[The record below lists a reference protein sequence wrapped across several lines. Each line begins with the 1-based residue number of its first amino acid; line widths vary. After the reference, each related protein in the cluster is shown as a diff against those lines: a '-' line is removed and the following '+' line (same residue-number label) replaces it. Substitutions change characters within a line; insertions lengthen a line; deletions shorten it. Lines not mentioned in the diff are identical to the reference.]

1 MVRIGVLSLLLFVAY
16 GVSAQEDP
24 TAPLDWTKGK
34 TTPVKRVYYHVP
46 TLQSIVCEDDSNHCR
61 AIINNTRVKKG
72 DSVNGYQVSSINRD
86 NVVLMRGSK
95 RWNLELFTS
104 IKN

>member
-34 TTPVKRVYYHVP
+34 TTLSNVFIIMFRLCKVSCVKTIPIIAEPLLITQPSKKAIQSVGTKYPV
-46 TLQSIVCEDDSNHCR
+46 SIV
-61 AIINNTRVKKG
+61 I
-72 DSVNGYQVSSINRD
+72 
-86 NVVLMRGSK
+86 M
-95 RWNLELFTS
+95 WF
-104 IKN
+104 